1 MRLPFSSLFVPAPH
15 WHVIIMN
22 NSKNI
27 LIVCGDWYAKPDANI
42 NIVKNIKNE
51 LISNHYSVT
60 VLSKIYDKQDLICN
74 NEVPFLYCFKSND
87 LLIRHKKEFDKLVGR
102 RKKIKYLLRYPK
114 FLSILL
120 YMKAKSIRTIDEF
133 YYIKHIRR
141 IIKRKPFKMII
152 GVTFPNESI
161 EAVSKFTKKINTA
174 WIQLDACAESRT
186 KRVLSNI
193 TRAIVPNN
201 IYNNYIAR
209 NINVSNVKSSGMPNI
224 VRPYLHKAVD
234 NVDFPDNLINIV
246 FLGRFYENIRSP
258 EPLIN
263 IFEMLND
270 KKLALH
276 IIGMGCEDVIESFR
290 KKHPE
295 NVFSHGKVSAEAA
308 FNAMQIADFLVNVDN
323 NKEFEILFPSKI
335 NDYLSTGK
343 PIINIY
349 SNPNSSVLEY
359 LAGYEN
365 VINIDSNNVE
375 DKTIDELK
383 VFLKRTKTVP
393 FDEIYKKYYSSTP
406 QYVCQLLLE

>member
-1 MRLPFSSLFVPAPH
+1 MRLSFSSQFVLAPH

-27 LIVCGDWYAKPDANI
+27 MIVCGDWYAKPDANI

-51 LISNHYSVT
+51 LVSKHYSVT
-60 VLSKIYDKQDLICN
+60 VLSKIYDEQDLSGN
-74 NEVPFLYCFKSND
+74 NEDRYLHCFKSND
-87 LLIRHKKEFDKLVGR
+87 TIIYQKKEFDELVGR
-102 RKKIKYLLRYPK
+102 KKELKYFIKHPK
-114 FLSILL
+114 FLSIML
-120 YMKAKSIRTIDEF
+120 YMKVKSIRTIDEF

-141 IIKRKPFKMII
+141 MIKTKPYKMVI
-152 GVTFPNESI
+152 GVTYPNEAI

-174 WIQLDACAESRT
+174 WIQLDVCAESRT
-186 KRVLSNI
+186 KRVLPNVTS
-193 TRAIVPNN
+193 AIVPNN
-201 IYNNYIAR
+201 IYNNYIAK
-209 NINVSNVKSSGMPNI
+209 NINLSNVKTSGMPNI

-234 NVDFPDNLINIV
+234 NVDFPDNLINIA
-246 FLGRFYENIRSP
+246 FLGRFHENIRSP
-258 EPLIN
+258 EPLIS

-276 IIGMGCEDVIESFR
+276 IIGAGCEDVIESYQ

-295 NVFSHGKVSAEAA
+295 NVFLHGKVSSEAA
-308 FNAMQIADFLVNVDN
+308 FNAMQIADILVNVDN
-323 NKEFEILFPSKI
+323 NKDYEIMFPSKI

-349 SNPNSSVLEY
+349 SNSNSSVLKY

-365 VINIDSNNVE
+365 VININSNKVE

-383 VFLKRTKTVP
+383 AFLKRTKKVP
-393 FDEIYKKYYSSTP
+393 FDEIYKKYFMSTP